1 MQGQQIAKLPSAENA
16 KKSEIRSFEQ
26 RLTDLLPKWIRMS
39 DLDAPGQFYPPTV
52 PHSQGDLLRQLAD
65 ENEKALAPCGPEVAA
80 ELLTHL
86 RLTTRLNN
94 DSDFEKTATFR
105 SLVKAMAAYP
115 EDLVREACRLFT
127 ARPTEPGGSNWF
139 PRSSGELITYIN
151 PLFNR
156 RRIRSWRLRDLATR
170 SDNAVDPNAIKDSWE
185 KPIPLDEVEEM
196 NFFMRRI
203 GSRTRWHP
211 ETGIKFEL
219 GEDEEDPSEPKQ
231 GED

>member
-1 MQGQQIAKLPSAENA
+1 
-16 KKSEIRSFEQ
+16 
-26 RLTDLLPKWIRMS
+26 MS

-52 PHSQGDLLRQLAD
+52 PHSQGNALRELAKQND
-65 ENEKALAPCGPEVAA
+65 EALKPCGPERAG

-105 SLVKAMAAYP
+105 SLVKAMAEYP
-115 EDLVREACRLFT
+115 DDLVREACFKFT
-127 ARPTEPGGSNWF
+127 TRPTGAGGSNWF
-139 PRSSGELITYIN
+139 PRSAGELITYIQ
-151 PLFNR
+151 PAMHR
-156 RRIRSWRLRDLATR
+156 RTVRSLRLQELARR
-170 SDNAVDPNAIKDSWE
+170 SDDTIDEKAARDSWE